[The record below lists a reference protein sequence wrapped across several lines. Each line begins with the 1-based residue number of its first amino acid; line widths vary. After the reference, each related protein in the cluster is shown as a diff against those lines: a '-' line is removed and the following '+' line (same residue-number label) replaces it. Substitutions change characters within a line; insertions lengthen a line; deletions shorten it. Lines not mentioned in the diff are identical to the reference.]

1 MLSEVEGAAGGSL
14 VTGSEGV
21 PGEEVSGGG
30 DGALCPG
37 EGVVPAVEDELR
49 VAMADEGML
58 GVHFSVTAR
67 TLQGKQREWRCRA
80 AGQTSARQLTLLILQ
95 LHPPP

>member
-14 VTGSEGV
+14 VMGSEGV

-37 EGVVPAVEDELR
+37 KGVVPAVEDELR
-49 VAMADEGML
+49 VAMADGGVL
-58 GVHFSVTAR
+58 RVHFSVTAR
-67 TLQGKQREWRCRA
+67 TLQGKHRERCCQV
-80 AGQTSARQLTLLILQ
+80 AGQTSARPLILLIL
-95 LHPPP
+95 LPYPLP